1 MTGEEVLGAKEI
13 KLSFKQAG
21 MFLFF
26 IFSDCNTDS
35 VLSPSLPGKYT
46 EANINICLN
55 FNGYQKDGIRYAY
68 VIELLPNQVFKNSS
82 FINA

>member
-1 MTGEEVLGAKEI
+1 MMMGEGLGAKEI

-21 MFLFF
+21 MFLVF

-35 VLSPSLPGKYT
+35 VLSPSLPDKCT

-55 FNGYQKDGIRYAY
+55 FNGLSERW
-68 VIELLPNQVFKNSS
+68 N
-82 FINA
+82 